1 MSRAGDRMTEHEHTH
16 GHAHACRTSKEP
28 RP

>member
-1 MSRAGDRMTEHEHTH
+1 MSPPGNRMNAHEDTH
-16 GHAHACRTSKEP
+16 GHAHACRNSKEP